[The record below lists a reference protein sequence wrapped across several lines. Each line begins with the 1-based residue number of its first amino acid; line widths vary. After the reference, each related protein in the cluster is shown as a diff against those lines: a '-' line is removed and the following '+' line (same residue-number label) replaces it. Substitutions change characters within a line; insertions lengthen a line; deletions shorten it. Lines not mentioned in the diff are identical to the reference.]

1 MKFKFQINK
10 HISIKELCV
19 FSSKTLLQVGDS
31 HGFVYVAIS
40 MLRYVPFLHVW
51 IVLP

>member
-31 HGFVYVAIS
+31 HSFFNVAII
-40 MLRYVPFLHVW
+40 MLRYVPLILVW
-51 IVLP
+51 ILLP